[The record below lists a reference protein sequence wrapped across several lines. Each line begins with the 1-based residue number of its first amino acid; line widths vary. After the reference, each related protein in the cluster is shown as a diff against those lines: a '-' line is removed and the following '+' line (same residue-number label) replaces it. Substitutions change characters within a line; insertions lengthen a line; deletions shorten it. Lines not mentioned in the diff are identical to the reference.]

1 MDEALLYMMN
11 SDENVSSGRGG
22 GGFPLILRNVFLWKV
37 GTLSQQ
43 IVEVHLLSLDI
54 VFELSQ

>member
-11 SDENVSSGRGG
+11 GDDNMSSGPGRCS
-22 GGFPLILRNVFLWKV
+22 LSVLRNFFLWKV

-43 IVEVHLLSLDI
+43 IVGVHLLSLGI
-54 VFELSQ
+54 VLELSQ

>member
-11 SDENVSSGRGG
+11 SDENVSSGRG